1 MNLVEC
7 YIVEVHRIVV
17 PEDYPHMVKVDVTYN
32 CHGAVQRGWH
42 TTFKEDWEKEL
53 VQGYY
58 LG

>member
-7 YIVEVHRIVV
+7 YIVEVHKVIV
-17 PEDYPHMVKVDVTYN
+17 PEDYPRMVRVDLTYN

-42 TTFKEDWEKEL
+42 TAFREDWEKEL
-53 VQGYY
+53 AQGYY